1 MSRRCSSQP
10 ACATSFLA
18 PASSKS
24 LPSSVETSR
33 NSFQPTSSNRSSNVS
48 HQGSRSMNI
57 HEAVDRLE
65 YLIAHSRQ
73 IPLTRTVVI
82 DQEEALACIDDLRLS
97 LPDEIKQ
104 ARWTLQEQQRLLSEA
119 QAEAASTVSKAG
131 ERAQTMIGQHDLVKR
146 AEKQAEAMLKEATSK
161 AEETRRAADRY
172 ASEVMQ
178 NLESQLLRTVATV
191 KKGVEALRTPAVK
204 ASREVEVVSGR

>member
-1 MSRRCSSQP
+1 
-10 ACATSFLA
+10 
-18 PASSKS
+18 
-24 LPSSVETSR
+24 
-33 NSFQPTSSNRSSNVS
+33 
-48 HQGSRSMNI
+48 MNI

-119 QAEAASTVSKAG
+119 QAEAARMVSKAS
-131 ERAQTMIGQHDLVKR
+131 ERAQTMIGQHELVKR
-146 AEKQAEAMLKEATSK
+146 AEKQAEAMHKEAATK

-172 ASEVMQ
+172 AWDVMQ
-178 NLESQLLRTVATV
+178 NLESQLLRTISTV
-191 KKGVEALRTPAVK
+191 KKGAEALRVPAAK
-204 ASREVEVVSGR
+204 AREVEVVGSRS

>member
-1 MSRRCSSQP
+1 
-10 ACATSFLA
+10 
-18 PASSKS
+18 
-24 LPSSVETSR
+24 
-33 NSFQPTSSNRSSNVS
+33 
-48 HQGSRSMNI
+48 MNI
-57 HEAVDRLE
+57 HEAIDRLE
-65 YLIAHSRQ
+65 YLIGHSRQ
-73 IPLTRTVVI
+73 IPLTRTVVV
-82 DQEEALACIDDLRLS
+82 DQEEVLACIDDLRLS

-119 QAEAASTVSKAG
+119 QAEAARTVSKAG

-146 AEKQAEAMLKEATSK
+146 AEKQAEAMLKEATAK

-191 KKGVEALRTPAVK
+191 KKGVEALRTPA
-204 ASREVEVVSGR
+204 ARPAREVEVISGR

>member
-1 MSRRCSSQP
+1 
-10 ACATSFLA
+10 
-18 PASSKS
+18 
-24 LPSSVETSR
+24 
-33 NSFQPTSSNRSSNVS
+33 
-48 HQGSRSMNI
+48 MNI
-57 HEAVDRLE
+57 HEAIDRLE

-73 IPLTRTVVI
+73 IPLTRTVVV
-82 DQEEALACIDDLRLS
+82 DQEEVLACIDDLRLS

-119 QAEAASTVSKAG
+119 QAEAARTVSKAG

-146 AEKQAEAMLKEATSK
+146 AEKQAEAMLREASVK

-178 NLESQLLRTVATV
+178 SLESQLLRTLATV
-191 KKGVEALRTPAVK
+191 KKGVETLRPTAGRPAK
-204 ASREVEVVSGR
+204 EVEAISGR

>member
-1 MSRRCSSQP
+1 
-10 ACATSFLA
+10 
-18 PASSKS
+18 
-24 LPSSVETSR
+24 
-33 NSFQPTSSNRSSNVS
+33 
-48 HQGSRSMNI
+48 MNI
-57 HEAVDRLE
+57 HEAIDRLE
-65 YLIAHSRQ
+65 YVIAHSRQ
-73 IPLTRTVVI
+73 IPLTRTVVV
-82 DQEEALACIDDLRLS
+82 DQEEVLACIDDLRLS

-119 QAEAASTVSKAG
+119 QAEAARTVSKAG

-146 AEKQAEAMLKEATSK
+146 AEKQADAMLKEATAK

-191 KKGVEALRTPAVK
+191 KKGVEALRTPAVRS
-204 ASREVEVVSGR
+204 AREVEVVSGR

>member
-1 MSRRCSSQP
+1 M
-10 ACATSFLA
+10 
-18 PASSKS
+18 
-24 LPSSVETSR
+24 
-33 NSFQPTSSNRSSNVS
+33 
-48 HQGSRSMNI
+48 
-57 HEAVDRLE
+57 
-65 YLIAHSRQ
+65 
-73 IPLTRTVVI
+73 
-82 DQEEALACIDDLRLS
+82 LACIDDLRLS

-119 QAEAASTVSKAG
+119 QAEAARTVSKAG

-146 AEKQAEAMLKEATSK
+146 AEKQAEAMLKEATAK

-191 KKGVEALRTPAVK
+191 KKGVEALRTPA
-204 ASREVEVVSGR
+204 ARPAREVEVISGR

>member
-1 MSRRCSSQP
+1 
-10 ACATSFLA
+10 
-18 PASSKS
+18 
-24 LPSSVETSR
+24 V
-33 NSFQPTSSNRSSNVS
+33 
-48 HQGSRSMNI
+48 
-57 HEAVDRLE
+57 
-65 YLIAHSRQ
+65 
-73 IPLTRTVVI
+73 
-82 DQEEALACIDDLRLS
+82 DQEEVLACIDELRLS

-119 QAEAASTVSKAG
+119 QAEAARTVSKAG

-146 AEKQAEAMLKEATSK
+146 AEKQAEAMLKEATAK

-191 KKGVEALRTPAVK
+191 KKGVEALRTPA
-204 ASREVEVVSGR
+204 ARPAREVEVISGR

>member
-1 MSRRCSSQP
+1 
-10 ACATSFLA
+10 
-18 PASSKS
+18 
-24 LPSSVETSR
+24 
-33 NSFQPTSSNRSSNVS
+33 
-48 HQGSRSMNI
+48 MNI
-57 HEAVDRLE
+57 HEAIDRLE
-65 YLIAHSRQ
+65 YLIGHSRQ
-73 IPLTRTVVI
+73 IPLTRTVVV
-82 DQEEALACIDDLRLS
+82 DQEEVLACIDELRLS

-119 QAEAASTVSKAG
+119 QAEAARTVSKAG

-146 AEKQAEAMLKEATSK
+146 AEKQADAMLKDATAK

-191 KKGVEALRTPAVK
+191 KKGVEALRTPA
-204 ASREVEVVSGR
+204 ARPAREVEVISGR

>member
-1 MSRRCSSQP
+1 
-10 ACATSFLA
+10 
-18 PASSKS
+18 
-24 LPSSVETSR
+24 
-33 NSFQPTSSNRSSNVS
+33 
-48 HQGSRSMNI
+48 MNI
-57 HEAVDRLE
+57 HEAIDRLE

-119 QAEAASTVSKAG
+119 QAEAARTVSKAG

-146 AEKQAEAMLKEATSK
+146 AEKQAEAILREASTK

-172 ASEVMQ
+172 AGEVMQ
-178 NLESQLLRTVATV
+178 SLETQLLRTVATV
-191 KKGVEALRTPAVK
+191 KKGVEALRPATARTVK
-204 ASREVEVVSGR
+204 EVEVVSGR

>member
-1 MSRRCSSQP
+1 
-10 ACATSFLA
+10 
-18 PASSKS
+18 
-24 LPSSVETSR
+24 
-33 NSFQPTSSNRSSNVS
+33 
-48 HQGSRSMNI
+48 MNI

-119 QAEAASTVSKAG
+119 QAEAARTVSKAS
-131 ERAQTMIGQHDLVKR
+131 ERAQTMIGQHELVKR
-146 AEKQAEAMLKEATSK
+146 AEKQAEAMLKEAAAK

-172 ASEVMQ
+172 ASDVMQ
-178 NLESQLLRTVATV
+178 SLEAQLLRTVATV
-191 KKGVEALRTPAVK
+191 KKGVESLRTSPAK
-204 ASREVEVVSGR
+204 PTREVEVVSGR

>member
-1 MSRRCSSQP
+1 
-10 ACATSFLA
+10 
-18 PASSKS
+18 
-24 LPSSVETSR
+24 
-33 NSFQPTSSNRSSNVS
+33 
-48 HQGSRSMNI
+48 MNI
-57 HEAVDRLE
+57 HEAIDRLE

-73 IPLTRTVVI
+73 IPLTRTVVV

-119 QAEAASTVSKAG
+119 QAEAARTVSKAG

-146 AEKQAEAMLKEATSK
+146 AEKQAEAMLKEASLK

-172 ASEVMQ
+172 AWEVMQ
-178 NLESQLLRTVATV
+178 NLETQLLRTIATV
-191 KKGVEALRTPAVK
+191 KKGVEALRPPAALPAK
-204 ASREVEVVSGR
+204 EVEVISGR

>member
-1 MSRRCSSQP
+1 
-10 ACATSFLA
+10 
-18 PASSKS
+18 
-24 LPSSVETSR
+24 
-33 NSFQPTSSNRSSNVS
+33 
-48 HQGSRSMNI
+48 MNI
-57 HEAVDRLE
+57 HEAIDRLE
-65 YLIAHSRQ
+65 YLIGHSRQ
-73 IPLTRTVVI
+73 IPLTRTVVV
-82 DQEEALACIDDLRLS
+82 DQEEVLACIDELRLS

-119 QAEAASTVSKAG
+119 QAEAARTVSKAG

-146 AEKQAEAMLKEATSK
+146 AEKQAEAMLKEATAK

-191 KKGVEALRTPAVK
+191 KKGVEALRTPI
-204 ASREVEVVSGR
+204 SR